1 MRLQDF
7 FQVFIIF
14 LLFAILFFYNM
25 YSVGIKKIKDNWPEH
40 RCKPSV
46 MPFASFF
53 GFNASDNFNDCM
65 NTMQTDYMGI
75 LMEPV
80 NYTLSSVADGAGMIT
95 DDLQNMRGMFSNVRS
110 SVGDGFSS
118 IYGTFLNVMRA
129 FQKLIM
135 KMKDT
140 VNKLISVVFVV
151 MYFMLAAK
159 DSLLA
164 IVDGPVGSV
173 ISVLGGGTE
182 SFTMMGN
189 KNVESFRGI
198 DDFGEV
204 CFHPNTLLMKKD
216 KTLVKMKDIK
226 LDDVLINGS
235 KVKAVLQIRNHKKND
250 ARYSPLYK
258 IHCTKLN
265 TDILVTGSHLIQHPR
280 TKQFIPVQ
288 DYNKAIPTDTE
299 TEDLSCLIT
308 DDHLIQIGEIT
319 FWDWED

>member
-1 MRLQDF
+1 
-7 FQVFIIF
+7 
-14 LLFAILFFYNM
+14 M
-25 YSVGIKKIKDNWPEH
+25 YSVGIKKIKDNWPDY

-53 GFNASDNFNDCM
+53 GFDASENFNDCM

-80 NYTLSSVADGAGMIT
+80 NYTLSNVADGAGMIT
-95 DDLQNMRGMFSNVRS
+95 DDLQNMRSMFSNIRS
-110 SVGDGFSS
+110 ATGDGFSS

-173 ISVLGGGTE
+173 ISILGGGTE
-182 SFTMMGN
+182 SFTMMKG
-189 KNVESFRGI
+189 KNIESFRGI
-198 DDFGEV
+198 DDFGQI

-235 KVKAVLQIRNHKKND
+235 KVNAVLKIRNYKKND
-250 ARYSPLYK
+250 SRYSRLYK
-258 IHCTKLN
+258 IHCNKLN
-265 TDILVTGSHLIQHPR
+265 TDILVTGTHLIQDPK
-280 TKQFIPVQ
+280 TNEFIQVKH
-288 DYNKAIPTDTE
+288 YSKAIPTDIE
-299 TEDLSCLIT
+299 SDDLSCLIT
-308 DDHLIQIGEIT
+308 DDHLIQIGENT